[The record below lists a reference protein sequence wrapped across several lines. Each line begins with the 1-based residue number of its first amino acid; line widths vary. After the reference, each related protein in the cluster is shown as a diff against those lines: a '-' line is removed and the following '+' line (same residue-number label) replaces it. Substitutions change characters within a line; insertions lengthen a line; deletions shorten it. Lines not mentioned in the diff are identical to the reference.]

1 VDALRQHGAA
11 PVSACCTATRA
22 VQRPGLNTDDHLR
35 NHGFLYDGPDGW
47 RLSPAYDLNPVPV
60 DIKPRILATAI
71 DLDDTTASLDLAL
84 KVAAYFELNEAEA
97 RKIAK
102 EVGGA
107 VGAWRDVAAG
117 LGLTLGQIDRVASAF
132 EHEDLQ
138 AVLAL

>member
-1 VDALRQHGAA
+1 M
-11 PVSACCTATRA
+11 
-22 VQRPGLNTDDHLR
+22 
-35 NHGFLYDGPDGW
+35 
-47 RLSPAYDLNPVPV
+47 PV